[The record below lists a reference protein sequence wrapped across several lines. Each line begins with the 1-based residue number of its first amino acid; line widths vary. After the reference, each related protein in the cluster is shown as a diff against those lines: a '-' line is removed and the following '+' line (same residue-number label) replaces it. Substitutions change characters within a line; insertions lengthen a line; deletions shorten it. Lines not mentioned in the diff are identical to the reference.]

1 MSKKI
6 FANNDQ
12 TKYALVDD
20 DIAEIIQEM
29 KLKFRINNKGYFY
42 STTEIKLPCMM
53 KKKCLLLHH
62 FVWLLKTGEKPTS
75 EIDHIDIN
83 PLNNMFSNL
92 RLATR
97 QQQCYNQGKR
107 KSNTSGLIGVSY
119 SHINNKHCKNGYRD
133 YWRAQIRK
141 PGNKIESKYF
151 PYTDIG
157 LIAAAHWHDS
167 KAREYFGE
175 FCGELNFPSHD
186 NKTGK

>member
-12 TKYALVDD
+12 TKYAIVDD
-20 DIAEIIQEM
+20 DIAEIIKEM
-29 KLKFRINNKGYFY
+29 SLKFCIDKYGYFR
-42 STTEIKLPCMM
+42 STTKIQLPCMN
-53 KKKCLLLHH
+53 KKKCLYLHQ
-62 FVWLLKTGEKPTS
+62 FVYIIKTGEEPMS
-75 EIDHIDIN
+75 SLDHKDIN
-83 PLNNMFSNL
+83 PLNNQFSNL

-97 QQQCYNQGKR
+97 REQQHNKCKR
-107 KSNTSGLIGVSY
+107 NDNKSGFIGVSFCHY
-119 SHINNKHCKNGYRD
+119 KRGNGYY
-133 YWRAQIRK
+133 YWRACIQR
-141 PGNKIESKYF
+141 PGGKNEVKLF